1 MNLISVD
8 FESFYSSECSV
19 SELGPLGYFSHPL
32 FDAYLVSI
40 ASADGATDYSG
51 PVADAPWGALEGAHV
66 VSHNDA
72 FDEALYHYGTTRGWW
87 PKHTP
92 AVWSCTADMCA
103 YLGLPRSLAGAVNR
117 VWPDEAA
124 TKSTRDAMKG
134 RRWENMSPEFQAEV
148 IEYARKD
155 AKFCLRLWQEFS
167 DKWPEWE
174 REISRANRRIMER
187 GIPVNATKILES
199 IEHLAKLLHEA
210 ESNIPWASSAKL
222 LSRPAFNS
230 ACREHGLEPPK
241 SLAMDDPEADAFM
254 EKHGST
260 YLWLGAVRNWRR
272 INALKKKLESFD
284 AATMPDGRYYGGL
297 LYFGAHTGRFSGSG
311 GNLNLQNL
319 PQGDLF
325 GVNLRH
331 MIEAAPGRTFL
342 SVDLSQI
349 EVRTLAWLAGDHE
362 TLDTIRDSLDIYEGM
377 AIRLGLWS
385 PEKGNLKKNSPET
398 RRAVKGIVLG
408 CIAEGT
414 LVLTDRGEIPIE
426 KVTPSHRVWD
436 GQNFVSHRGLI
447 YRGEQEVITFEGV
460 RATPDHRLLTN
471 TGWVPI
477 REAASPLVRPIRASE
492 NGSPVRVMDCSNPHI
507 RKSERLP
514 FHKMPL
520 QMRDRETD
528 VVGQPAERPD
538 EPMRA
543 LRQPIKPPALPHAEA
558 GCSPATLSESKLRT
572 VQRLRRAGDH
582 FSLAHRRECGGL
594 GAGQLGG
601 ARAPEAGIRPD
612 QQRLRLPAGKLTM
625 GHPETANGKLKT
637 AQGFSQIPR
646 EEKADPTGCAGR
658 SKKDWDA
665 PEHPEFPCPTLQMDT
680 RTVVRA
686 SEATERAK
694 VYDIAHAG
702 PLNRFTAGGY
712 LVENC
717 GFGMGSERYA
727 ETAGVSLEEAEKS
740 VALYRERMTMVV
752 DLWGTYKNAIRHAW
766 QTGQRLRFRI
776 PPGRIIDY
784 GHVTRADQPDRY
796 GRPQYLVMMQ
806 RKGSKLTPIRIH
818 QGVIVENMA
827 QALARNIFC
836 DALLRLEAAGFQ
848 TILHI
853 HDEVLIDISE
863 AEAETALPRVVEIMS
878 TAPSWLPE
886 IPLAAE
892 GSVTRVYTK

>member
-1 MNLISVD
+1 MNLIALD
-8 FESFYSSECSV
+8 YESYYDSQCSV
-19 SELGPLGYFSHPL
+19 SELGPLGYFSHAL

-40 ASADGATDYSG
+40 VSADGAINYSG
-51 PVADAPWGALEGAHV
+51 PVADAPWEVLEGAHV
-66 VSHNDA
+66 LSHNAA
-72 FDEALYHYGTTRGWW
+72 FDQALYNYGVTKAWW

-117 VWPDEAA
+117 VWPEEIA
-124 TKSTRDAMKG
+124 TKATRDAMKG

-148 IEYARKD
+148 ITYARKD
-155 AKFCLRLWQEFS
+155 AHLCLRLWTELS

-187 GIPVNATKILES
+187 GIPVNATKIQES
-199 IEHLAKLLHEA
+199 IEHLTKLLHEA
-210 ESNIPWASSAKL
+210 EGNIPWADSAKL

-260 YLWLGAVRNWRR
+260 YLWMGAVRNWRR

-331 MIEAAPGRTFL
+331 MIEAASGRTFL

-398 RRAVKGIVLG
+398 RRTVKGIVLG
-408 CIAEGT
+408 C
-414 LVLTDRGEIPIE
+414 
-426 KVTPSHRVWD
+426 
-436 GQNFVSHRGLI
+436 
-447 YRGEQEVITFEGV
+447 
-460 RATPDHRLLTN
+460 
-471 TGWVPI
+471 
-477 REAASPLVRPIRASE
+477 
-492 NGSPVRVMDCSNPHI
+492 
-507 RKSERLP
+507 
-514 FHKMPL
+514 
-520 QMRDRETD
+520 
-528 VVGQPAERPD
+528 
-538 EPMRA
+538 
-543 LRQPIKPPALPHAEA
+543 
-558 GCSPATLSESKLRT
+558 
-572 VQRLRRAGDH
+572 
-582 FSLAHRRECGGL
+582 
-594 GAGQLGG
+594 
-601 ARAPEAGIRPD
+601 
-612 QQRLRLPAGKLTM
+612 
-625 GHPETANGKLKT
+625 
-637 AQGFSQIPR
+637 
-646 EEKADPTGCAGR
+646 
-658 SKKDWDA
+658 
-665 PEHPEFPCPTLQMDT
+665 
-680 RTVVRA
+680 
-686 SEATERAK
+686 
-694 VYDIAHAG
+694 
-702 PLNRFTAGGY
+702 
-712 LVENC
+712 
-717 GFGMGSERYA
+717 GFGMGPERYA

-863 AEAETALPRVVEIMS
+863 AEAETAIPRVVEIMS
-878 TAPSWLPE
+878 TAPDWLPE

-892 GSVTRVYTK
+892 GSVTRFYTK

>member
-8 FESFYSSECSV
+8 FESFYNSECSV

-32 FDAYLVSI
+32 FEAYLVSM
-40 ASADGATDYSG
+40 ASADGTINYSG
-51 PVADAPWGALEGAHV
+51 EIADAPWEVLEGAHI
-66 VSHNDA
+66 VSHNAA
-72 FDEALYHYGTTRGWW
+72 FDQSLYNYGVTKDWW
-87 PKHTP
+87 PKFTP
-92 AVWSCTADMCA
+92 ANWDCTADMCA

-117 VWPDEAA
+117 LWPDEAA
-124 TKSTRDAMKG
+124 TKTTRDAMKG

-148 IEYARKD
+148 VAYARKD
-155 AKFCLRLWQEFS
+155 AHLCLRLWTELS
-167 DKWPEWE
+167 DRWPEWE
-174 REISRANRRIMER
+174 REISRANRRIVMR
-187 GIPVNATKILES
+187 GIPVNPTKIREGV
-199 IEHLAKLLHEA
+199 EHLALLLHEA

-222 LSRPAFNS
+222 LSRPAFNAS
-230 ACREHGLEPPK
+230 CREHGLEPPK

-297 LYFGAHTGRFSGSG
+297 SYFGAHTGRFSGSG

-349 EVRTLAWLAGDHE
+349 EVRTLAWLAGDFE
-362 TLDTIRDSLDIYEGM
+362 TLEAIRNSHDIYEAF
-377 AIRLGLWS
+377 AIRFGLWTL
-385 PEKGNLKKNSPET
+385 EQGNLKENDPGLRKK
-398 RRAVKGIVLG
+398 VKGISLG
-408 CIAEGT
+408 CGFHM
-414 LVLTDRGEIPIE
+414 GP
-426 KVTPSHRVWD
+426 
-436 GQNFVSHRGLI
+436 
-447 YRGEQEVITFEGV
+447 
-460 RATPDHRLLTN
+460 
-471 TGWVPI
+471 
-477 REAASPLVRPIRASE
+477 
-492 NGSPVRVMDCSNPHI
+492 
-507 RKSERLP
+507 ER
-514 FHKMPL
+514 F
-520 QMRDRETD
+520 
-528 VVGQPAERPD
+528 
-538 EPMRA
+538 
-543 LRQPIKPPALPHAEA
+543 
-558 GCSPATLSESKLRT
+558 
-572 VQRLRRAGDH
+572 
-582 FSLAHRRECGGL
+582 
-594 GAGQLGG
+594 
-601 ARAPEAGIRPD
+601 
-612 QQRLRLPAGKLTM
+612 
-625 GHPETANGKLKT
+625 
-637 AQGFSQIPR
+637 
-646 EEKADPTGCAGR
+646 
-658 SKKDWDA
+658 
-665 PEHPEFPCPTLQMDT
+665 
-680 RTVVRA
+680 
-686 SEATERAK
+686 
-694 VYDIAHAG
+694 
-702 PLNRFTAGGY
+702 
-712 LVENC
+712 
-717 GFGMGSERYA
+717 A
-727 ETAGVSLEEAEKS
+727 ETAGVSLEEAAKS

-853 HDEVLIDISE
+853 HDEVLIDIRE
-863 AEAETALPRVVEIMS
+863 AEAETAIPRVVEIMS

-892 GSVTRVYTK
+892 GSVTRFYTK